1 MTPGLAATL
10 LAPLAVALFS
20 GLAHGAVSCPVPP
33 ELWDRPRSGRA
44 LLELEPIKPCLI
56 EMTRE
61 PSLRLRIHHG
71 NRGEAALQAD
81 ELRSWLAA
89 LAIDPA
95 RVELVN
101 DLQRSD
107 EMVLEV
113 AGPRP

>member
-1 MTPGLAATL
+1 M
-10 LAPLAVALFS
+10 
-20 GLAHGAVSCPVPP
+20 
-33 ELWDRPRSGRA
+33 
-44 LLELEPIKPCLI
+44 
-56 EMTRE
+56 EMTKE
-61 PSLRLRIHHG
+61 TSLRLKIHHG

-113 AGPRP
+113 AEPRP